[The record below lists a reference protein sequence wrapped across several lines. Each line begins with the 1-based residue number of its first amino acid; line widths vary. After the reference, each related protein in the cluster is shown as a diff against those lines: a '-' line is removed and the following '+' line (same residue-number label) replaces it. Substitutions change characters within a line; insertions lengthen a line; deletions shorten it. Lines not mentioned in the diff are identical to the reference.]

1 MNGIKA
7 RPRKFFLNEEK
18 AMKLPFLGT
27 VIYGLLMFS
36 ACGGPMAFTRGEYR
50 DPNEISMLDDK
61 WNQNDMQ
68 LIAKKM
74 VGSMGTWID
83 EREMGKP
90 VVILEMPRNRTA
102 EHIDLESLYDHVK
115 TSLIRSGKC
124 TFLDKKARNE
134 IAEEYDYQGSGY
146 VLSDE
151 VQGPGNQRG
160 ARYLMGGVITSTS
173 QEVGRD
179 KVVYY
184 KATFELTD
192 IATTEILW
200 TDHKEISKHFKR
212 RSIGF

>member
-1 MNGIKA
+1 MELTRVCAI
-7 RPRKFFLNEEK
+7 FFKNEER
-18 AMKLPFLGT
+18 AMQLSFLG
-27 VIYGLLMFS
+27 VAAYGLLVFS
-36 ACGGPMAFTRGEYR
+36 ACGGPMAFTRGEYS

-74 VGSMGTWID
+74 VGSLSTWVDQRKI
-83 EREMGKP
+83 EKP

-124 TFLDKKARNE
+124 TFLDKKARKE

-146 VLSDE
+146 VLADE
-151 VQGPGNQRG
+151 AQGPGNQRG
-160 ARYLMGGVITSTS
+160 ARYLMGGVITSTI
-173 QEVGRD
+173 QEVGRE
-179 KVVYY
+179 KVIYY

-192 IATTEILW
+192 IATSEIIW
-200 TDHKEISKHFKR
+200 TDHKEIAKHFKK
-212 RSIGF
+212 RSVGF